1 VRTAVKEA
9 AQALGGGID
18 ILVNNAGG
26 ASPKAP
32 VHEQDVAAFRKLLD
46 LNVVHTHTHAHTR
59 THTHT
64 RPTSCRNVAAVH
76 NLRGA
81 LFAASKSPRVM

>member
-59 THTHT
+59 THTHAH
-64 RPTSCRNVAAVH
+64 TSHV
-76 NLRGA
+76 L
-81 LFAASKSPRVM
+81 SKCGSCPQLKGRFVRSLKIP